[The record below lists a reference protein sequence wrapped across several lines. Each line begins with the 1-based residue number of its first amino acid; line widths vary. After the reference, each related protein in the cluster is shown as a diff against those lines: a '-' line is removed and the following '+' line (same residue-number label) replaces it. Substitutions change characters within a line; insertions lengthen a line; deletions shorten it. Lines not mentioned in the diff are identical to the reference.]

1 MGYNRPVFLRK
12 PLFWF
17 VSVILCLSAQGQT
30 KSTSRKAPPSNVS
43 AQWKLVS
50 LDVKGSQRY
59 TPDEILGET
68 RLQIGQSVNE
78 DNFKKATELL
88 GQTGIFSDVSYAYTY
103 SSEGAKLELQLS
115 DNNELV
121 PARFDN
127 FVWLPDK
134 DLLDKLRERVPL
146 FKGLLPT
153 GGDLADEVSDALQAL
168 LIEHKVQGKADYIRV
183 APTNGPVSAFLFT
196 VSGHSVQVQNVTF
209 TDAGPAELPLLQTA
223 AKRLLNSEYT
233 HTTIKNE
240 ERIGFQPIYLQRGY
254 LKASFDETQ
263 VKIVKDGE
271 DETSVD
277 VTIAVT
283 PGLQYKLTDMGWT
296 GNTVFPSPQL
306 QGLIRLKS
314 GEPADAVQLDR
325 DLLDVSALYSTKGY
339 MVAQVTPKPIMD
351 DAAATVHYEI
361 AVEEGDVYKMGELE
375 IRGLDEKTKSKMVF
389 DWKLLEGQVYDSSY
403 FERFQAESSKD
414 LPPGIKWSVTPH
426 VALNDD
432 ETVDV
437 TLRYE
442 AK

>member
-209 TDAGPAELPLLQTA
+209 TDVGPAELPLLQTA

-296 GNTVFPSPQL
+296 GNTVFPSPEP

-314 GEPADAVQLDR
+314 GER
-325 DLLDVSALYSTKGY
+325 EES
-339 MVAQVTPKPIMD
+339 
-351 DAAATVHYEI
+351 AATLAEAITKLMSQARSGLEVKRFKGLGEMNPEQLWHTTLDTNARSLLQVKVKEVDEADDI
-361 AVEEGDVYKMGELE
+361 FTKLMGDVVEPRREFIQDNSL
-375 IRGLDEKTKSKMVF
+375 S
-389 DWKLLEGQVYDSSY
+389 
-403 FERFQAESSKD
+403 A
-414 LPPGIKWSVTPH
+414 
-426 VALNDD
+426 N
-432 ETVDV
+432 VDV
-437 TLRYE
+437 
-442 AK
+442 